1 VTRTLGLL
9 AVVVATAGA
18 CTDSKSAADV
28 GTSAQDFTT
37 RDTTGSTYRLSDH
50 MGKEVILIDFWATW
64 CVPCLEEMPHLER
77 MWEKYKSRGFSVLA
91 VSMDGPETIADVPA
105 FARRNQMNFTVLLD
119 EDSSIAGIYNPRKS
133 APLSVIIDRAG
144 HVVATREGYN
154 AGDEA
159 FVEKDVLK
167 ALDSGNAAAS
177 PPPPAPSA
185 SAAPAATDSAA
196 PPPPEKK

>member
-1 VTRTLGLL
+1 MTRYHIALVAVL
-9 AVVVATAGA
+9 AAA
-18 CTDSKSAADV
+18 CGDVKSAADV
-28 GTSAQDFTT
+28 GSSAQDFTT
-37 RDTTGSTYRLSDH
+37 RDTTGSTYHLSDH

-64 CVPCLEEMPHLER
+64 CVPCMEEIPHLER
-77 MWEKYKSRGFSVLA
+77 MWEKYKAKGFSVVA

-105 FARRNQMNFTVLLD
+105 FSRRNNMNFTVLLD

-144 HVVATREGYN
+144 HISAVREGYV

-167 ALDSGNAAAS
+167 ALG
-177 PPPPAPSA
+177 P
-185 SAAPAATDSAA
+185 
-196 PPPPEKK
+196 